1 MPWGG
6 SSPRRPTA
14 SPWSYR
20 LWWRSKMGRAAKRP
34 SLWGTLGLALFAVVL
49 VLLYW
54 YAPALPEM
62 ARDYAREAF
71 RLVGL
76 GVAIPAFLLL
86 VLLIL
91 WRLGRLSFIWRRR
104 WLALLAFSLAGW
116 GIAILTNPTYA
127 GEWGPVIFG
136 PPTSLQLFR
145 LAVLFYLGLFIW
157 APRLTLRA
165 TRRVLLLI
173 ERPFLFPLRLRLRRP
188 GPAEAPVDPPRIKEE
203 EEAPPQQPPKPS
215 PPPAPARL
223 KKVVME
229 VWRKRGPPPVPVQPI
244 LP

>member
-86 VLLIL
+86 VILIL

-116 GIAILTNPTYA
+116 GTATLTDPTYA
-127 GEWGPVIFG
+127 GEWGPIIFG
-136 PPTSLQLFR
+136 PPT
-145 LAVLFYLGLFIW
+145 
-157 APRLTLRA
+157 
-165 TRRVLLLI
+165 
-173 ERPFLFPLRLRLRRP
+173 FLH
-188 GPAEAPVDPPRIKEE
+188 
-203 EEAPPQQPPKPS
+203 PS
-215 PPPAPARL
+215 PPPPPRPPQEGCHGSMEEEGPTPRPSPSHPYRLGVGAAPPGAPGH
-223 KKVVME
+223 E
-229 VWRKRGPPPVPVQPI
+229 P
-244 LP
+244 

>member
-71 RLVGL
+71 RLMGL
-76 GVAIPAFLLL
+76 GVAIPGFLLL

-91 WRLGRLSFIWRRR
+91 WRLGRPSYPE
-104 WLALLAFSLAGW
+104 SNPAGPAW
-116 GIAILTNPTYA
+116 HRT
-127 GEWGPVIFG
+127 G
-136 PPTSLQLFR
+136 PPLPAA
-145 LAVLFYLGLFIW
+145 LA
-157 APRLTLRA
+157 AA
-165 TRRVLLLI
+165 
-173 ERPFLFPLRLRLRRP
+173 
-188 GPAEAPVDPPRIKEE
+188 
-203 EEAPPQQPPKPS
+203 APP
-215 PPPAPARL
+215 ARQSA
-223 KKVVME
+223 
-229 VWRKRGPPPVPVQPI
+229 R
-244 LP
+244 